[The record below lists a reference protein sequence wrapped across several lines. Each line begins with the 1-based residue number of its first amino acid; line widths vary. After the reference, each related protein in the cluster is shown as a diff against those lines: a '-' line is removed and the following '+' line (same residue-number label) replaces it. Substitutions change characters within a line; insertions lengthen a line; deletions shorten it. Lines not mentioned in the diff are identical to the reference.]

1 MPTCRAS
8 PSAWRTGLPQS
19 RSTFY
24 DTDQIVIDVED
35 GDVFFPLQVQLGRKL
50 SPNTIVSLEGT
61 KKLFH
66 TGDLDLYDW
75 QVTLRF
81 GLFF

>member
-1 MPTCRAS
+1 M
-8 PSAWRTGLPQS
+8 
-19 RSTFY
+19 
-24 DTDQIVIDVED
+24 IDVKD

-75 QVTLRF
+75 QVALRF